1 MNEGRGAGTAA
12 RGAAAH
18 RIAGALA
25 GAPGAE
31 ELARHAATLLD
42 RYVRE
47 VVLAFRLCPF
57 LTHPDAALGQV
68 VVVLEETPEEA
79 TLEEIV
85 ATSEA
90 PVMHVVY
97 PLASDDS
104 PSFERFA
111 SRVGSRLRARL
122 GRAAPV
128 SAAFHPT
135 MHGETDDP
143 HRLIGLLRH
152 APHAFVQYV
161 PSDVTAGVGTTIA
174 GAPPAQQGG
183 ADANYARLVGGPG
196 GAAGAGDLPRVLAA
210 LDALHAERD
219 RVATPLAQRLLR
231 DAAAAR

>member
-1 MNEGRGAGTAA
+1 M
-12 RGAAAH
+12 
-18 RIAGALA
+18 
-25 GAPGAE
+25 
-31 ELARHAATLLD
+31 LD

-57 LTHPDAALGQV
+57 LTHPDAALGLV
-68 VVVLEETPEEA
+68 VVVLEEAPEEA

-85 ATSEA
+85 ATSDA

-111 SRVGSRLRARL
+111 SLVGSRLRARL

-128 SAAFHPT
+128 SAAFHPR

-174 GAPPAQQGG
+174 GAPPAQPGG
-183 ADANYARLVGGPG
+183 ADANFARLVGGP
-196 GAAGAGDLPRVLAA
+196 AGVGELPRVLAA

-219 RVATPLAQRLLR
+219 RVATPLAQRLLE
-231 DAAAAR
+231 AAGPR